1 MKEFDT
7 TTIIMHFWKYL
18 SFFRQIC
25 WSQTYTVQKKAIC
38 LCLVESLPQNWITST
53 FKMFQMHLKMIQL
66 YHMDLLTQL
75 STTQNSN
82 NSAEALKYMKRVA
95 FSSMNVDL
103 RFEQK
108 CLELMIGHLL
118 KLASQSQL
126 SQAVWR
132 MKESQMTYKV
142 PDCISI
148 FSQRSKHFIYI
159 CKSEAKEKRHN
170 CCN

>member
-1 MKEFDT
+1 MEG

-18 SFFRQIC
+18 SFFREI
-25 WSQTYTVQKKAIC
+25 WRSQTYTVQKKAIS
-38 LCLVESLPQNWITST
+38 LCLVASLPQNWIIST

-66 YHMDLLTQL
+66 CHMVLLIQL
-75 STTQNSN
+75 STIQNSN
-82 NSAEALKYMKRVA
+82 NSAEALKYIKRVA
-95 FSSMNVDL
+95 LSSMNVDL

-118 KLASQSQL
+118 NLVSKIQL
-126 SQAVWR
+126 IQAVWR

-148 FSQRSKHFIYI
+148 LS
-159 CKSEAKEKRHN
+159 
-170 CCN
+170 